1 MEEIEEELLRD
12 PTATLGLGGSDSTP
26 KQQVQKAPQV
36 QEQEEEEEDFDFL
49 DTIGD
54 IALAPFRGLEGTL
67 NGVYNLADMAMF
79 DVLPDL
85 DTRFLGRSKTT
96 AGSLVEGI
104 SQFAFGF
111 GPIFG
116 AAGKIGALAK
126 AGTVARGVA
135 AGAVTDFVAFK
146 GQEDRLSN
154 LIQQFPELQNP
165 VTEFLAHDANE
176 SEVEGRLKNV
186 LEGLILEGAIG
197 GTVTLFMK
205 SLRALKAG
213 KKVRDVDGGGADEVN
228 KATSDSL
235 GGGKALASIKSD
247 AELDRFY
254 YGERAKYS
262 NVLGLDQ
269 ERRIIKMDFPVSV
282 RGETINIKEL
292 QKRLDDAIAKEDFEE
307 ANDLQFYLN
316 NANKKIKKRM
326 DKYVK
331 EEGIDLK
338 EVGLDGVDLSTI
350 DFQPKLKEL
359 DFKGDIAE
367 PGLSRRSGIF
377 AGRIDD
383 KTKDFLLKGTQA
395 VESGKPFQTGGTI
408 DPSVPQAA
416 TVGRT
421 LDQLAVNA
429 DTPEVQNLAKN
440 LKKIIKDQD
449 DLDVVVNYKP
459 DVEGD
464 PTTVRGDV
472 GDKGSIAGV
481 YRPST
486 DRVELY
492 AGADEQTL
500 VHEMLHGVTAKKIN
514 SWVSQGGKK
523 RSTVLSNIDNVINNK
538 AAPKPIRELAK
549 SFKIASEKVG
559 KEYEFKGA
567 DPFDPEG
574 AKGIYGFKDLD
585 EFLVAAFAD
594 LELQRILRRIP
605 ADDQRNIFQKIV
617 DAVAELIGAIRG
629 KEGSTLLD
637 KVIRDSAQIISAS
650 RGSYVGK
657 AKLVA
662 EGRYY
667 QEVSKFGKSVTSSEL
682 DEFRTQHKIT
692 EIKLKKTGAHPT
704 QRDITKAT
712 YEKIKQFL
720 KEGFTIDFGAGKNIA
735 VKAGIKA
742 DSFEPFPEKGFE
754 PTFKDSSKIPSNSYD
769 NVINNAVLNVV
780 PQDIR
785 DNLVREI
792 GRILK
797 VGGKAFINVRGKDVF
812 NSKHTVISKENMEV
826 IVDSTG
832 AYQKGFTKEELVGYL
847 GEVLGDGFDVKV
859 STKFGTVAAE
869 VTKRADEGLASVK
882 RPSELPDFKSKIETD
897 PEWQQWTNAVRR
909 GEKPRLPRMEMTGD
923 IDSVHTILT
932 EKYKNN
938 PELVKN
944 LDEPP
949 NFHDEDLNT
958 IVRDFAQKSIK
969 DQREIAINAEIFK
982 DVLTDSTEKLMKIVD
997 DFDKT
1002 ESIQSEAA
1010 LRNQLSEV
1018 VEIYDYYRQMGKETA
1033 LTLAM
1038 RRSKNPISRKIGLET
1053 SEMQNSALVKEFLN
1067 NNSGGMSAKKAVKL
1081 IKDVYNP
1088 TNPDK
1093 TLKGMLNVA
1102 KKTQGNKLLDATIE
1116 YWTNSIL
1123 SGPRTQAVNFLGN
1136 LMTQVLTSL
1145 EMTAGAAIQGNMPL
1159 AKAAFASVFDVI
1171 LLKEAWS
1178 SATKTLITG
1187 KEVLDIGSRSFESN
1201 MQSIGKAID
1210 FSKEGNIDKNTIN
1223 LLGSFINLPARG
1235 LLTGDELFK
1244 QLSFRRAARLKATM
1258 DAFNLGLK
1266 DSKEIADYVEGK
1278 IEKIVTTGG
1287 QVMSQESLIREGA
1300 AQADKLGL
1308 IGKPNTKKRA
1318 DYIKKYVDDNFD
1330 EDAAALAQYSIEE
1343 ARYYT
1348 FTKELEEKTIAKSL
1362 QNTTNNIPML
1372 KFVLPFVRTPANI
1385 LSFALERTPFA
1396 ASVKIPGTDTVMSF
1410 PGLRSEALSLREGM
1424 KSNDPLLRAQTTGK
1438 LITSVTTLGL
1448 FMDMV
1453 TNNNNIF
1460 PVVTGAGP
1468 RDDRQRN
1475 MLEQTGWR
1483 PYSIKIGDTYYSYKR
1498 LDPIATLLG
1507 ISADMNE
1514 MMKESDQY
1522 DEEGVE
1528 MLFMAT
1534 ATALARNVSNKS
1546 FLAGVQMWSEAMND
1560 PDRFGKTLGRNY
1572 AGSFVPNVLS
1582 QMQDYDKQPLREA
1595 RTWADAA
1602 MKKLPGG
1609 RDMLDPQR
1617 NLLGEEKIVDYGTMG
1632 FINPVATSEDK
1643 SDIVLEELASLKH
1656 GFRHPSSRI
1665 LQGNLNLL
1673 DYVNEQGRTA
1683 HDRRLDLLQ
1692 TVRVRGRTLRQTLS
1706 KLIKSSKYQK
1716 LAGFSSEVGL
1726 PSPRVQEITKVLRK
1740 FKDLANRKMYKEFPD
1755 LVSQKNNITRA
1766 LQLNKQGVN
1775 RQEVLELLQQT
1786 N

>member
-1 MEEIEEELLRD
+1 MEEIEQELLRD

-111 GPIFG
+111 GPVFG
-116 AAGKIGALAK
+116 ALGKIGAVAK
-126 AGTVARGVA
+126 AGKVTQ
-135 AGAVTDFVAFK
+135 AVTASAITDFAAFK

-197 GTVTLFMK
+197 GTVALFMK
-205 SLRALKAG
+205 SLRALKSG
-213 KKVRDVDGGGADEVN
+213 KKARDIDGKGADEVN
-228 KATSDSL
+228 QIVAKAAPRPEEFKLSQVTEDDSL
-235 GGGKALASIKSD
+235 IARQQGQKEFEEDFREVGGDPEESFEIDLTQDYSGIDLEEPSPSAITLTKEEAETIEAGGQLISEMKLKDGNIVKKYKLPNGSTRRLISDPKNPEQLKRDFGPVATRADLDSELGKIGPELKKDFYNKTLVEGVSSRMQTGKPMTAREAIQDLSDRTNGNLGQYSPIVKKLLALGKDTGIDAKLEERSFASDVPTGLKRGSFYESGKRRIVLDGQSSSVKENPIYNLLHESTHAVTVDNVDKYYNSTTFKNIDVSDIAARAKAIDTVLKTKGLPKPVAEMFRMFKKADAMRDEIAAKGELMTLKGEPDLYWIENPSEFMSMAFSDPQLQQALKGIQYTPKMTMWEKVVNTIKSFFGRGVSTD
-247 AELDRFY
+247 LADNIVSRVGEIAEMKLPSQRGRGVDMMPGGEVSDLDKFY

-269 ERRIIKMDFPVSV
+269 ERRVFKHDYLVDVQGKTMPL
-282 RGETINIKEL
+282 NEL
-292 QKRLDDAIAKEDFEE
+292 ERRYKNAIAEEAYEE
-307 ANDLQFYLN
+307 ANNLKFYLN
-316 NANKKIKKRM
+316 RVNKKIDKHLKK
-326 DKYVK
+326 YAK
-331 EEGIDLK
+331 EEGYDL
-338 EVGLDGVDLSTI
+338 EAIGLKDADLSTV
-350 DFQPKLKEL
+350 DLKPKLQEF
-359 DFKGDIAE
+359 DFA
-367 PGLSRRSGIF
+367 
-377 AGRIDD
+377 
-383 KTKDFLLKGTQA
+383 
-395 VESGKPFQTGGTI
+395 
-408 DPSVPQAA
+408 
-416 TVGRT
+416 
-421 LDQLAVNA
+421 
-429 DTPEVQNLAKN
+429 
-440 LKKIIKDQD
+440 
-449 DLDVVVNYKP
+449 
-459 DVEGD
+459 
-464 PTTVRGDV
+464 
-472 GDKGSIAGV
+472 
-481 YRPST
+481 
-486 DRVELY
+486 
-492 AGADEQTL
+492 
-500 VHEMLHGVTAKKIN
+500 
-514 SWVSQGGKK
+514 
-523 RSTVLSNIDNVINNK
+523 
-538 AAPKPIRELAK
+538 
-549 SFKIASEKVG
+549 
-559 KEYEFKGA
+559 
-567 DPFDPEG
+567 PEG
-574 AKGIYGFKDLD
+574 
-585 EFLVAAFAD
+585 
-594 LELQRILRRIP
+594 
-605 ADDQRNIFQKIV
+605 
-617 DAVAELIGAIRG
+617 
-629 KEGSTLLD
+629 
-637 KVIRDSAQIISAS
+637 
-650 RGSYVGK
+650 
-657 AKLVA
+657 
-662 EGRYY
+662 
-667 QEVSKFGKSVTSSEL
+667 
-682 DEFRTQHKIT
+682 
-692 EIKLKKTGAHPT
+692 
-704 QRDITKAT
+704 
-712 YEKIKQFL
+712 
-720 KEGFTIDFGAGKNIA
+720 
-735 VKAGIKA
+735 
-742 DSFEPFPEKGFE
+742 
-754 PTFKDSSKIPSNSYD
+754 
-769 NVINNAVLNVV
+769 
-780 PQDIR
+780 
-785 DNLVREI
+785 
-792 GRILK
+792 
-797 VGGKAFINVRGKDVF
+797 
-812 NSKHTVISKENMEV
+812 
-826 IVDSTG
+826 
-832 AYQKGFTKEELVGYL
+832 
-847 GEVLGDGFDVKV
+847 
-859 STKFGTVAAE
+859 
-869 VTKRADEGLASVK
+869 RA
-882 RPSELPDFKSKIETD
+882 KIETD
-897 PEWQQWTNAVRR
+897 PEWQQWTNAVLK
-909 GEKPRLPRMEMTGD
+909 GEKPTLPRLEVVGD
-923 IDSVHTILT
+923 IDSAHKILT
-932 EKYKNN
+932 EKYKKN
-938 PELVKN
+938 PELLKN
-944 LDEPP
+944 LDETP

-969 DQREIAINAEIFK
+969 DQQEIALNAEIFR
-982 DVLTDSTEKLMKIVD
+982 DILTDSTEKLMKIVD

-1067 NNSGGMSAKKAVKL
+1067 NNSGGMSPKKAVKL
-1081 IKDVYNP
+1081 IKDVYDP
-1088 TNPDK
+1088 TNPEK

-1123 SGPRTQAVNFLGN
+1123 SGPRTQAVNLLGN

-1145 EMTAGAAIQGNMPL
+1145 EMTAGAALQGNMPL

-1171 LLKEAWS
+1171 LVKEAWS
-1178 SATKTLITG
+1178 RAGKTLITG
-1187 KEVLDIGSRSFESN
+1187 KEVLDVGSRSFESN

-1235 LLTGDELFK
+1235 LLGGDELFK

-1278 IEKIVTTGG
+1278 LEKIVTTGG
-1287 QVMSQESLIREGA
+1287 QVMSQESLIREGT

-1330 EDAAALAQYSIEE
+1330 EEASALAKYSIEE

-1348 FTKELEEKTIAKSL
+1348 FTRELEEKTIAKFL
-1362 QNTTNNIPML
+1362 QNATNNIPML

-1385 LSFALERTPFA
+1385 LNFALERTPFA
-1396 ASVKIPGTDTVMSF
+1396 ASVRIPGTNKIMSF

-1424 KSNDPLLRAQTTGK
+1424 KSNDPLLRAQTVGK

-1448 FMDMV
+1448 FLDMV
-1453 TNNNNIF
+1453 TNNNAIF

-1468 RDDRQRN
+1468 RDDRQRE

-1514 MMKESDQY
+1514 MMKEADQY
-1522 DEEGVE
+1522 DEEGAE
-1528 MLFMAT
+1528 LLFMAT

-1546 FLAGVQMWSEAMND
+1546 FLAGVQMWSEALND

-1582 QMQDYDKQPLREA
+1582 QMQDYDKQSLREA

-1632 FINPVATSEDK
+1632 FINPVATSKDK

-1665 LQGNLNLL
+1665 LQGNLDLL

-1692 TVRVRGRTLRQTLS
+1692 TVRVRGRTLRQTLT
-1706 KLIKSSKYQK
+1706 KLIQSSKYQK
-1716 LAGFSSEVGL
+1716 LVGFSDEIGL

-1740 FKDLANRKMYKEFPD
+1740 FKDLANREMYKEFPE
-1755 LVSQKNNITRA
+1755 LASQKNNITRA

-1775 RQEVLELLQQT
+1775 KQEVLELLQQT

>member
-12 PTATLGLGGSDSTP
+12 PTATLGLGGSDSIP
-26 KQQVQKAPQV
+26 KQQVQKAPEVQV
-36 QEQEEEEEDFDFL
+36 QKQEEEEDSGFL

-79 DVLPDL
+79 DVLPDY

-104 SQFAFGF
+104 AQFASGF
-111 GPIFG
+111 VPIFG

-235 GGGKALASIKSD
+235 
-247 AELDRFY
+247 E
-254 YGERAKYS
+254 
-262 NVLGLDQ
+262 
-269 ERRIIKMDFPVSV
+269 
-282 RGETINIKEL
+282 
-292 QKRLDDAIAKEDFEE
+292 
-307 ANDLQFYLN
+307 
-316 NANKKIKKRM
+316 
-326 DKYVK
+326 
-331 EEGIDLK
+331 
-338 EVGLDGVDLSTI
+338 
-350 DFQPKLKEL
+350 
-359 DFKGDIAE
+359 
-367 PGLSRRSGIF
+367 
-377 AGRIDD
+377 
-383 KTKDFLLKGTQA
+383 
-395 VESGKPFQTGGTI
+395 
-408 DPSVPQAA
+408 
-416 TVGRT
+416 
-421 LDQLAVNA
+421 
-429 DTPEVQNLAKN
+429 
-440 LKKIIKDQD
+440 
-449 DLDVVVNYKP
+449 
-459 DVEGD
+459 
-464 PTTVRGDV
+464 
-472 GDKGSIAGV
+472 
-481 YRPST
+481 
-486 DRVELY
+486 
-492 AGADEQTL
+492 
-500 VHEMLHGVTAKKIN
+500 
-514 SWVSQGGKK
+514 
-523 RSTVLSNIDNVINNK
+523 
-538 AAPKPIRELAK
+538 
-549 SFKIASEKVG
+549 
-559 KEYEFKGA
+559 
-567 DPFDPEG
+567 
-574 AKGIYGFKDLD
+574 
-585 EFLVAAFAD
+585 
-594 LELQRILRRIP
+594 
-605 ADDQRNIFQKIV
+605 
-617 DAVAELIGAIRG
+617 
-629 KEGSTLLD
+629 
-637 KVIRDSAQIISAS
+637 
-650 RGSYVGK
+650 
-657 AKLVA
+657 
-662 EGRYY
+662 
-667 QEVSKFGKSVTSSEL
+667 
-682 DEFRTQHKIT
+682 
-692 EIKLKKTGAHPT
+692 
-704 QRDITKAT
+704 
-712 YEKIKQFL
+712 
-720 KEGFTIDFGAGKNIA
+720 
-735 VKAGIKA
+735 
-742 DSFEPFPEKGFE
+742 
-754 PTFKDSSKIPSNSYD
+754 
-769 NVINNAVLNVV
+769 
-780 PQDIR
+780 
-785 DNLVREI
+785 
-792 GRILK
+792 
-797 VGGKAFINVRGKDVF
+797 GGKAFSEMPRFTDESTDIQKELDLDKTRLDELLKKKEEGKA
-812 NSKHTVISKENMEV
+812 
-826 IVDSTG
+826 TG
-832 AYQKGFTKEELVGYL
+832 ADETRISMLENRIEGKEADLR
-847 GEVLGDGFDVKV
+847 VLGDVRTADVKDRV
-859 STKFGTVAAE
+859 RAAEERELQEKLDLVEDSVDDLEEAIELVPYNTYEDLGRIDLAPRGADKLKNRLIKKFPLKGADLEDAAE
-869 VTKRADEGLASVK
+869 VEKFIDVLGKRFFGDVHLSITNKIDSDGLYEWGSNIVKIRQDVVEGGGLKRTAIHELWHSLSRYLPEKDVTAFTKQFEAERRKYIESFGVTLDEGVDPFSLLKREIPKELKLFLEGKRTGFNERNYRFKNVDEYFAEEMTDEFLRRSSAGEFDRAALRTPKTVIQDIAVILKDIFASIKAKLGIDQRRKVFNDFLAERKLVK
-882 RPSELPDFKSKIETD
+882 KRSQYFEGPMRPDGKPGDVAELPDFKSKIETD

-969 DQREIAINAEIFK
+969 DQREIALNAEIFK

-1081 IKDVYNP
+1081 IKDVYDP

-1178 SATKTLITG
+1178 SAAKTLITG

-1266 DSKEIADYVEGK
+1266 DSKEIANYVEGK

-1287 QVMSQESLIREGA
+1287 QVMSQESLIREGT

-1348 FTKELEEKTIAKSL
+1348 FTKELEEKTIAKYL

-1483 PYSIKIGDTYYSYKR
+1483 PYSIKMGDTYYSYKR

-1528 MLFMAT
+1528 ILFMAT

-1595 RTWADAA
+1595 RSWADAA

-1665 LQGNLNLL
+1665 LQGNLDLL

-1716 LAGFSSEVGL
+1716 LAGFSAEVGL

-1740 FKDLANRKMYKEFPD
+1740 FKDLANRKMYKEFPE

-1766 LQLNKQGVN
+1766 LKLNRQGVN

>member
-1 MEEIEEELLRD
+1 
-12 PTATLGLGGSDSTP
+12 
-26 KQQVQKAPQV
+26 
-36 QEQEEEEEDFDFL
+36 
-49 DTIGD
+49 
-54 IALAPFRGLEGTL
+54 
-67 NGVYNLADMAMF
+67 
-79 DVLPDL
+79 
-85 DTRFLGRSKTT
+85 
-96 AGSLVEGI
+96 
-104 SQFAFGF
+104 
-111 GPIFG
+111 
-116 AAGKIGALAK
+116 
-126 AGTVARGVA
+126 
-135 AGAVTDFVAFK
+135 
-146 GQEDRLSN
+146 
-154 LIQQFPELQNP
+154 
-165 VTEFLAHDANE
+165 
-176 SEVEGRLKNV
+176 
-186 LEGLILEGAIG
+186 
-197 GTVTLFMK
+197 
-205 SLRALKAG
+205 
-213 KKVRDVDGGGADEVN
+213 
-228 KATSDSL
+228 
-235 GGGKALASIKSD
+235 
-247 AELDRFY
+247 
-254 YGERAKYS
+254 
-262 NVLGLDQ
+262 
-269 ERRIIKMDFPVSV
+269 
-282 RGETINIKEL
+282 
-292 QKRLDDAIAKEDFEE
+292 
-307 ANDLQFYLN
+307 
-316 NANKKIKKRM
+316 
-326 DKYVK
+326 
-331 EEGIDLK
+331 
-338 EVGLDGVDLSTI
+338 
-350 DFQPKLKEL
+350 
-359 DFKGDIAE
+359 
-367 PGLSRRSGIF
+367 
-377 AGRIDD
+377 
-383 KTKDFLLKGTQA
+383 
-395 VESGKPFQTGGTI
+395 
-408 DPSVPQAA
+408 
-416 TVGRT
+416 
-421 LDQLAVNA
+421 
-429 DTPEVQNLAKN
+429 
-440 LKKIIKDQD
+440 
-449 DLDVVVNYKP
+449 
-459 DVEGD
+459 
-464 PTTVRGDV
+464 
-472 GDKGSIAGV
+472 
-481 YRPST
+481 
-486 DRVELY
+486 
-492 AGADEQTL
+492 
-500 VHEMLHGVTAKKIN
+500 
-514 SWVSQGGKK
+514 
-523 RSTVLSNIDNVINNK
+523 
-538 AAPKPIRELAK
+538 
-549 SFKIASEKVG
+549 
-559 KEYEFKGA
+559 
-567 DPFDPEG
+567 
-574 AKGIYGFKDLD
+574 
-585 EFLVAAFAD
+585 
-594 LELQRILRRIP
+594 
-605 ADDQRNIFQKIV
+605 
-617 DAVAELIGAIRG
+617 
-629 KEGSTLLD
+629 
-637 KVIRDSAQIISAS
+637 
-650 RGSYVGK
+650 
-657 AKLVA
+657 
-662 EGRYY
+662 
-667 QEVSKFGKSVTSSEL
+667 
-682 DEFRTQHKIT
+682 
-692 EIKLKKTGAHPT
+692 
-704 QRDITKAT
+704 
-712 YEKIKQFL
+712 
-720 KEGFTIDFGAGKNIA
+720 
-735 VKAGIKA
+735 
-742 DSFEPFPEKGFE
+742 
-754 PTFKDSSKIPSNSYD
+754 
-769 NVINNAVLNVV
+769 
-780 PQDIR
+780 
-785 DNLVREI
+785 
-792 GRILK
+792 
-797 VGGKAFINVRGKDVF
+797 
-812 NSKHTVISKENMEV
+812 
-826 IVDSTG
+826 
-832 AYQKGFTKEELVGYL
+832 
-847 GEVLGDGFDVKV
+847 
-859 STKFGTVAAE
+859 
-869 VTKRADEGLASVK
+869 
-882 RPSELPDFKSKIETD
+882 
-897 PEWQQWTNAVRR
+897 
-909 GEKPRLPRMEMTGD
+909 
-923 IDSVHTILT
+923 
-932 EKYKNN
+932 
-938 PELVKN
+938 
-944 LDEPP
+944 
-949 NFHDEDLNT
+949 
-958 IVRDFAQKSIK
+958 
-969 DQREIAINAEIFK
+969 
-982 DVLTDSTEKLMKIVD
+982 
-997 DFDKT
+997 
-1002 ESIQSEAA
+1002 
-1010 LRNQLSEV
+1010 
-1018 VEIYDYYRQMGKETA
+1018 
-1033 LTLAM
+1033 
-1038 RRSKNPISRKIGLET
+1038 
-1053 SEMQNSALVKEFLN
+1053 
-1067 NNSGGMSAKKAVKL
+1067 
-1081 IKDVYNP
+1081 
-1088 TNPDK
+1088 
-1093 TLKGMLNVA
+1093 MLNVA

-1178 SATKTLITG
+1178 SAAKTLITG

-1287 QVMSQESLIREGA
+1287 QVMSQESLIREGT

-1468 RDDRQRN
+1468 RDDRQRD

-1716 LAGFSSEVGL
+1716 LAGFSAEVGL

-1740 FKDLANRKMYKEFPD
+1740 FKDLANRKMYKEFPE

-1775 RQEVLELLQQT
+1775 RQDVLELLQQT

>member
-36 QEQEEEEEDFDFL
+36 QEQEEEEEDSDFL

-111 GPIFG
+111 GPVFG
-116 AAGKIGALAK
+116 ALGKIGAVAK
-126 AGTVARGVA
+126 AGKVTQAVA
-135 AGAVTDFVAFK
+135 ASAITDFAAFK

-213 KKVRDVDGGGADEVN
+213 KKARDIDGKGADEVN
-228 KATSDSL
+228 QIVAEAAPRPEEFKISQVTEDDSFLARQQGQKEFEEDFREVGGDPEESFEVDLTQDYSGIDLDEPSPSAITLTKEESETIQAGGQLISETNVGGKIIKKYQLPSGSTRTLISDPQNPDLLIDAASIIPKERTDLDFAPGGDKPFYVYSDGKQFGPFNREQVQERLSANVFKPTDKIAQAGDQDWVDASKLIKGTEEVFPAPGVRTADYDAELGRIGPELKKDFYNKTLVEGVSSRMQTGKPMTAREAIQDLSDRTNGNLGEYSPVVKKLLALGKNTGIDAKLEERSFASDLPTSSKQGSFYEGGKRRIVLDGQSSLVKENPVYVLLHEATHAVTVDNVDKYYNSTTFKNIDVSDIAARAKAINTVLKTKGLPKPVAEMFRMFKKADAMRDEIAAKGELMTLKGKPDLYWIENPSEFMSMAFSDPKLQQALKGIQYTPKMTMWEKVVNTIKSFFGRGVSTDLADNIVSRVGEIAEMKLPSQRGRGVDMMPGGPELIDEFDRDIIDEWFEYLDEDALHDEVL
-235 GGGKALASIKSD
+235 GALDQFKPKYRSFLKALA
-247 AELDRFY
+247 
-254 YGERAKYS
+254 
-262 NVLGLDQ
+262 
-269 ERRIIKMDFPVSV
+269 
-282 RGETINIKEL
+282 
-292 QKRLDDAIAKEDFEE
+292 KEDWLGFDYPSQAVNEFVRNPNIYEQFEISP
-307 ANDLQFYLN
+307 ALKGAATKLV
-316 NANKKIKKRM
+316 NAGFRGDIR
-326 DKYVK
+326 
-331 EEGIDLK
+331 GR
-338 EVGLDGVDLSTI
+338 GVD
-350 DFQPKLKEL
+350 
-359 DFKGDIAE
+359 
-367 PGLSRRSGIF
+367 
-377 AGRIDD
+377 
-383 KTKDFLLKGTQA
+383 
-395 VESGKPFQTGGTI
+395 
-408 DPSVPQAA
+408 
-416 TVGRT
+416 
-421 LDQLAVNA
+421 
-429 DTPEVQNLAKN
+429 
-440 LKKIIKDQD
+440 
-449 DLDVVVNYKP
+449 
-459 DVEGD
+459 
-464 PTTVRGDV
+464 
-472 GDKGSIAGV
+472 
-481 YRPST
+481 
-486 DRVELY
+486 Y
-492 AGADEQTL
+492 A
-500 VHEMLHGVTAKKIN
+500 
-514 SWVSQGGKK
+514 
-523 RSTVLSNIDNVINNK
+523 
-538 AAPKPIRELAK
+538 
-549 SFKIASEKVG
+549 
-559 KEYEFKGA
+559 
-567 DPFDPEG
+567 PEG
-574 AKGIYGFKDLD
+574 
-585 EFLVAAFAD
+585 
-594 LELQRILRRIP
+594 
-605 ADDQRNIFQKIV
+605 
-617 DAVAELIGAIRG
+617 
-629 KEGSTLLD
+629 
-637 KVIRDSAQIISAS
+637 
-650 RGSYVGK
+650 
-657 AKLVA
+657 
-662 EGRYY
+662 
-667 QEVSKFGKSVTSSEL
+667 
-682 DEFRTQHKIT
+682 
-692 EIKLKKTGAHPT
+692 
-704 QRDITKAT
+704 
-712 YEKIKQFL
+712 
-720 KEGFTIDFGAGKNIA
+720 
-735 VKAGIKA
+735 
-742 DSFEPFPEKGFE
+742 
-754 PTFKDSSKIPSNSYD
+754 
-769 NVINNAVLNVV
+769 
-780 PQDIR
+780 
-785 DNLVREI
+785 
-792 GRILK
+792 
-797 VGGKAFINVRGKDVF
+797 
-812 NSKHTVISKENMEV
+812 
-826 IVDSTG
+826 
-832 AYQKGFTKEELVGYL
+832 
-847 GEVLGDGFDVKV
+847 
-859 STKFGTVAAE
+859 
-869 VTKRADEGLASVK
+869 RA
-882 RPSELPDFKSKIETD
+882 KIETD
-897 PEWQQWTNAVRR
+897 PEWQQWTNAVLK
-909 GEKPRLPRMEMTGD
+909 GEKPTLPRLEVVGD
-923 IDSVHTILT
+923 IDSAHKILT
-932 EKYKNN
+932 EKYKKN
-938 PELVKN
+938 PELLKK
-944 LDEPP
+944 LDETP

-969 DQREIAINAEIFK
+969 DQQEIALNAEIFR
-982 DVLTDSTEKLMKIVD
+982 DILTDSTEKLMKIVD

-1067 NNSGGMSAKKAVKL
+1067 NNSGGMSPKKAVKL
-1081 IKDVYNP
+1081 IKDVYDP
-1088 TNPDK
+1088 TNPEK

-1123 SGPRTQAVNFLGN
+1123 SGPRTQAVNLLGN

-1145 EMTAGAAIQGNMPL
+1145 EMTAGAALQGNMPL

-1171 LLKEAWS
+1171 LVKEAWS
-1178 SATKTLITG
+1178 RAGKTLITG
-1187 KEVLDIGSRSFESN
+1187 KEVLDVGSRSFESN

-1235 LLTGDELFK
+1235 LLGGDELFK

-1278 IEKIVTTGG
+1278 LEKIVTTGG
-1287 QVMSQESLIREGA
+1287 QVMSQESLIREGT

-1330 EDAAALAQYSIEE
+1330 EEASALAKYSIEE

-1348 FTKELEEKTIAKSL
+1348 FTRELEEKTIAKFL
-1362 QNTTNNIPML
+1362 QNATNNIPML

-1385 LSFALERTPFA
+1385 LNFALERTPFA
-1396 ASVKIPGTDTVMSF
+1396 ASVRIPGTNKIMSF

-1424 KSNDPLLRAQTTGK
+1424 KSNDPLLRAQTVGK

-1448 FMDMV
+1448 FLDMV
-1453 TNNNNIF
+1453 TNNNAIF

-1468 RDDRQRN
+1468 RDDRQRE

-1514 MMKESDQY
+1514 MMKEADQY
-1522 DEEGVE
+1522 DEEGAE
-1528 MLFMAT
+1528 LLFMAT

-1546 FLAGVQMWSEAMND
+1546 FLAGVQMWSEALND

-1582 QMQDYDKQPLREA
+1582 QMQDYDKQSLREA

-1609 RDMLDPQR
+1609 RDMLDPKR
-1617 NLLGEEKIVDYGTMG
+1617 NLLGEEKIVDYGTIG
-1632 FINPVATSEDK
+1632 FINPVATSKDK

-1656 GFRHPSSRI
+1656 GFRHPSHKI
-1665 LQGNLNLL
+1665 LQGNLSLL

-1692 TVRVRGRTLRQTLS
+1692 TVRVRGRTLRQTLT
-1706 KLIKSSKYQK
+1706 KLIQSSKYQR
-1716 LAGFSSEVGL
+1716 LVGFSDEIGL

-1740 FKDLANRKMYKEFPD
+1740 FKDLANREMYKEFPE
-1755 LVSQKNNITRA
+1755 LASQKNNITRA

-1775 RQEVLELLQQT
+1775 KQEVLELLSQT

>member
-12 PTATLGLGGSDSTP
+12 PTATLGLGGSDSIP
-26 KQQVQKAPQV
+26 KQQVQKAPEVQV
-36 QEQEEEEEDFDFL
+36 QKQEEEEDSGFL

-79 DVLPDL
+79 DVLPDY

-104 SQFAFGF
+104 SQFASGF
-111 GPIFG
+111 VPIFG

-126 AGTVARGVA
+126 AGTVTRGVA
-135 AGAVTDFVAFK
+135 AGAVTDFVAF
-146 GQEDRLSN
+146 
-154 LIQQFPELQNP
+154 
-165 VTEFLAHDANE
+165 TEFLAHDANE

-213 KKVRDVDGGGADEVN
+213 KKVRDVEGGDADAVN
-228 KATSDSL
+228 KATSD
-235 GGGKALASIKSD
+235 
-247 AELDRFY
+247 
-254 YGERAKYS
+254 
-262 NVLGLDQ
+262 
-269 ERRIIKMDFPVSV
+269 
-282 RGETINIKEL
+282 
-292 QKRLDDAIAKEDFEE
+292 
-307 ANDLQFYLN
+307 
-316 NANKKIKKRM
+316 
-326 DKYVK
+326 
-331 EEGIDLK
+331 
-338 EVGLDGVDLSTI
+338 
-350 DFQPKLKEL
+350 
-359 DFKGDIAE
+359 
-367 PGLSRRSGIF
+367 
-377 AGRIDD
+377 
-383 KTKDFLLKGTQA
+383 
-395 VESGKPFQTGGTI
+395 
-408 DPSVPQAA
+408 
-416 TVGRT
+416 T
-421 LDQLAVNA
+421 L
-429 DTPEVQNLAKN
+429 E
-440 LKKIIKDQD
+440 
-449 DLDVVVNYKP
+449 
-459 DVEGD
+459 
-464 PTTVRGDV
+464 
-472 GDKGSIAGV
+472 
-481 YRPST
+481 
-486 DRVELY
+486 
-492 AGADEQTL
+492 
-500 VHEMLHGVTAKKIN
+500 
-514 SWVSQGGKK
+514 
-523 RSTVLSNIDNVINNK
+523 
-538 AAPKPIRELAK
+538 
-549 SFKIASEKVG
+549 
-559 KEYEFKGA
+559 
-567 DPFDPEG
+567 
-574 AKGIYGFKDLD
+574 
-585 EFLVAAFAD
+585 
-594 LELQRILRRIP
+594 
-605 ADDQRNIFQKIV
+605 
-617 DAVAELIGAIRG
+617 
-629 KEGSTLLD
+629 
-637 KVIRDSAQIISAS
+637 
-650 RGSYVGK
+650 
-657 AKLVA
+657 
-662 EGRYY
+662 
-667 QEVSKFGKSVTSSEL
+667 
-682 DEFRTQHKIT
+682 
-692 EIKLKKTGAHPT
+692 
-704 QRDITKAT
+704 
-712 YEKIKQFL
+712 
-720 KEGFTIDFGAGKNIA
+720 
-735 VKAGIKA
+735 
-742 DSFEPFPEKGFE
+742 
-754 PTFKDSSKIPSNSYD
+754 
-769 NVINNAVLNVV
+769 
-780 PQDIR
+780 
-785 DNLVREI
+785 
-792 GRILK
+792 
-797 VGGKAFINVRGKDVF
+797 GGKAFADMPSFDDDDLLTQQRLFGTPLEQASADIKFQEKGLKKAEENLEGWRQQVKEGKQEEGSLHEETLQTRVDIKKTSLDEAKNKVEELKARQSFEKQPELQEKLEEFDVGIEELDEVIATRPPPFQSYEDAGMLDIIPRGAEDMIGRLMNKQPTGGATVSEVEDIQQFVKVIGFRMFDDVAQPMITNKISSAGRYEFGSNLLKIRADIVKEGKLKRTMVHELWHSLSRYLPEQDLTKITKQFQRERNKYIQSFGIDIKDLESPFDPSTVTKKNIPKELERFLRGKQTDFTRDNYRYKDIDEYFAEEMTDAWFKKEAVGELAPSGTAKRIAQEFAIFFKDLFESLKAKLGIDQRQKIF
-812 NSKHTVISKENMEV
+812 NDFLKQRNIKRQRQTSLGP
-826 IVDSTG
+826 D
-832 AYQKGFTKEELVGYL
+832 AGF
-847 GEVLGDGFDVKV
+847 
-859 STKFGTVAAE
+859 A
-869 VTKRADEGLASVK
+869 
-882 RPSELPDFKSKIETD
+882 ELPDFKSKIETD

-1081 IKDVYNP
+1081 IKDVYDP

-1136 LMTQVLTSL
+1136 LITQVLTSL

-1171 LLKEAWS
+1171 LLKEARS
-1178 SATKTLITG
+1178 SAAKTLITG

-1266 DSKEIADYVEGK
+1266 DSKEIANYVEGK

-1287 QVMSQESLIREGA
+1287 QVMSQESLIREGT

-1483 PYSIKIGDTYYSYKR
+1483 PYSIKMGDTYYSYKR

-1595 RTWADAA
+1595 RSWADAA

-1665 LQGNLNLL
+1665 LQGNLDLL

-1716 LAGFSSEVGL
+1716 LAGFSAEVGL

-1740 FKDLANRKMYKEFPD
+1740 FKDLANRKMYKEFPE

>member
-12 PTATLGLGGSDSTP
+12 PTATLGLGGSDSIP
-26 KQQVQKAPQV
+26 KQQVQKAPEVQV
-36 QEQEEEEEDFDFL
+36 QEQEEEEDSDFL

-67 NGVYNLADMAMF
+67 NGVYNLADMVMF

-104 SQFAFGF
+104 AQFASGF
-111 GPIFG
+111 VPIFG

-126 AGTVARGVA
+126 AGTVTRGVA

-235 GGGKALASIKSD
+235 
-247 AELDRFY
+247 E
-254 YGERAKYS
+254 
-262 NVLGLDQ
+262 
-269 ERRIIKMDFPVSV
+269 
-282 RGETINIKEL
+282 
-292 QKRLDDAIAKEDFEE
+292 
-307 ANDLQFYLN
+307 
-316 NANKKIKKRM
+316 
-326 DKYVK
+326 
-331 EEGIDLK
+331 
-338 EVGLDGVDLSTI
+338 
-350 DFQPKLKEL
+350 
-359 DFKGDIAE
+359 
-367 PGLSRRSGIF
+367 
-377 AGRIDD
+377 
-383 KTKDFLLKGTQA
+383 
-395 VESGKPFQTGGTI
+395 
-408 DPSVPQAA
+408 
-416 TVGRT
+416 
-421 LDQLAVNA
+421 
-429 DTPEVQNLAKN
+429 
-440 LKKIIKDQD
+440 
-449 DLDVVVNYKP
+449 
-459 DVEGD
+459 
-464 PTTVRGDV
+464 
-472 GDKGSIAGV
+472 
-481 YRPST
+481 
-486 DRVELY
+486 
-492 AGADEQTL
+492 
-500 VHEMLHGVTAKKIN
+500 
-514 SWVSQGGKK
+514 
-523 RSTVLSNIDNVINNK
+523 
-538 AAPKPIRELAK
+538 
-549 SFKIASEKVG
+549 
-559 KEYEFKGA
+559 
-567 DPFDPEG
+567 
-574 AKGIYGFKDLD
+574 
-585 EFLVAAFAD
+585 
-594 LELQRILRRIP
+594 
-605 ADDQRNIFQKIV
+605 
-617 DAVAELIGAIRG
+617 
-629 KEGSTLLD
+629 
-637 KVIRDSAQIISAS
+637 
-650 RGSYVGK
+650 
-657 AKLVA
+657 
-662 EGRYY
+662 
-667 QEVSKFGKSVTSSEL
+667 
-682 DEFRTQHKIT
+682 
-692 EIKLKKTGAHPT
+692 
-704 QRDITKAT
+704 
-712 YEKIKQFL
+712 
-720 KEGFTIDFGAGKNIA
+720 
-735 VKAGIKA
+735 
-742 DSFEPFPEKGFE
+742 
-754 PTFKDSSKIPSNSYD
+754 
-769 NVINNAVLNVV
+769 
-780 PQDIR
+780 
-785 DNLVREI
+785 
-792 GRILK
+792 
-797 VGGKAFINVRGKDVF
+797 GGKAFAEMPNFKKQPNTDYLTIKNAAEAARAANKDLRRAQRQGTPGEIEDARDALEEAEINLKESIDKSKSLESVDKDIASDFVTRVDDYVRQTQGEKEVSGTGLQEFDEPFPSDPLQTASVKDRVRAAEERELQEKLDLVED
-812 NSKHTVISKENMEV
+812 S
-826 IVDSTG
+826 VDDLEE
-832 AYQKGFTKEELVGYL
+832 AIELVPYNTYEDL
-847 GEVLGDGFDVKV
+847 GRIDLAPRGADKLKNRLIK
-859 STKFGTVAAE
+859 KFPLKGADLEDAAE
-869 VTKRADEGLASVK
+869 VEKFIDVLGKRFFGDVHLSITNKIDSAGLYEWGSNIVKIRQDVVEGGGLKRTAIHELWHSLSRYLPEKDVTAFTKQFEAERRKYIESFGVTLDEGVDPSSLLKREIPKELKLFLEGKRSGFNERNYRFKNVDEYFAEEMTDEFLRRSSAGEFDRAALRTPKTVIQDIAVILKDIFASIKAKLGIDQRRKVFNDFLAERKLVK
-882 RPSELPDFKSKIETD
+882 KRSQYFEGPMRPDGKPGDAAELPEFKSKIETD
-897 PEWQQWTNAVRR
+897 PEWQQWTDAVRR

-1178 SATKTLITG
+1178 SAAKTLITG

-1287 QVMSQESLIREGA
+1287 QVMSQESLIREGT

-1468 RDDRQRN
+1468 RDDRQRD

-1716 LAGFSSEVGL
+1716 LAGFSAEVGL

-1740 FKDLANRKMYKEFPD
+1740 FKDLANRKMYKEFPE

-1775 RQEVLELLQQT
+1775 RQDVLELLQQT

>member
-26 KQQVQKAPQV
+26 KQQVQKSPQV
-36 QEQEEEEEDFDFL
+36 QEQEEEEDFDFL

-104 SQFAFGF
+104 SQFASGF
-111 GPIFG
+111 VPIFG

-213 KKVRDVDGGGADEVN
+213 KKVRDVDGGNADEVN

-235 GGGKALASIKSD
+235 EGGKALASIKAPRYIDEFRESIIDEWDYRLQEDALSD
-247 AELDRFY
+247 EVAE
-254 YGERAKYS
+254 A
-262 NVLGLDQ
+262 
-269 ERRIIKMDFPVSV
+269 IPDFPKPY
-282 RGETINIKEL
+282 RDFLKALE
-292 QKRLDDAIAKEDFEE
+292 KEDWLGFDYPSQAVNAIITSPTVYKDFEISPALKSTVTKLE
-307 ANDLQFYLN
+307 
-316 NANKKIKKRM
+316 NA
-326 DKYVK
+326 
-331 EEGIDLK
+331 
-338 EVGLDGVDLSTI
+338 
-350 DFQPKLKEL
+350 F
-359 DFKGDIAE
+359 FKGDIAE

-383 KTKDFLLKGTQA
+383 KTKDFLLKGAQA
-395 VESGKPFQTGGTI
+395 EGLGQQAPTIGK
-408 DPSVPQAA
+408 
-416 TVGRT
+416 T

-429 DTPEVQNLAKN
+429 DSLEVKNLAKN
-440 LKKIIKDQD
+440 LKKIIKDED
-449 DLDVVVNYKP
+449 DLNVAVNYKP

-481 YRPST
+481 YKPST

-492 AGADEQTL
+492 GSADEQTL

-514 SWVSQGGKK
+514 SWVSQGGKE

-585 EFLVAAFAD
+585 EFLVAAFTD

-605 ADDQRNIFQKIV
+605 ADDKRNIFQKIV
-617 DAVAELIGAIRG
+617 DAVAALIGTIKG
-629 KEGSTLLD
+629 KEGSNLLD
-637 KVIRDSAQIISAS
+637 KVLRDSAQIISAS
-650 RGSYVGK
+650 RGSYMGK
-657 AKLVA
+657 AKLV
-662 EGRYY
+662 
-667 QEVSKFGKSVTSSEL
+667 
-682 DEFRTQHKIT
+682 
-692 EIKLKKTGAHPT
+692 
-704 QRDITKAT
+704 
-712 YEKIKQFL
+712 
-720 KEGFTIDFGAGKNIA
+720 
-735 VKAGIKA
+735 
-742 DSFEPFPEKGFE
+742 
-754 PTFKDSSKIPSNSYD
+754 
-769 NVINNAVLNVV
+769 
-780 PQDIR
+780 
-785 DNLVREI
+785 
-792 GRILK
+792 
-797 VGGKAFINVRGKDVF
+797 
-812 NSKHTVISKENMEV
+812 
-826 IVDSTG
+826 
-832 AYQKGFTKEELVGYL
+832 
-847 GEVLGDGFDVKV
+847 
-859 STKFGTVAAE
+859 
-869 VTKRADEGLASVK
+869 ADEGLASVK
-882 RPSELPDFKSKIETD
+882 RPSELPDFKPKIETD
-897 PEWQQWTNAVRR
+897 PEWQQWTNAVLK
-909 GEKPRLPRMEMTGD
+909 GESPTLPRLEVVGD
-923 IDSVHTILT
+923 IDSAHKILT
-932 EKYKNN
+932 EKYKKN
-938 PELVKN
+938 PELLKN
-944 LDEPP
+944 LDETP

-958 IVRDFAQKSIK
+958 LVRDFAQKSIK
-969 DQREIAINAEIFK
+969 DQKEIALNAEIFR
-982 DVLTDSTEKLMKIVD
+982 DILTDSTEKLMKIVD

-1053 SEMQNSALVKEFLN
+1053 SEMKNSALVKEFLN
-1067 NNSGGMSAKKAVKL
+1067 NNSGGMSPKKAVKL
-1081 IKDVYNP
+1081 IKDVYDP
-1088 TNPDK
+1088 TNPEK

-1145 EMTAGAAIQGNMPL
+1145 EMTAGAALQGNMPL

-1178 SATKTLITG
+1178 RAGKTLITG
-1187 KEVLDIGSRSFESN
+1187 KEVLDVGSRSFESN

-1235 LLTGDELFK
+1235 LLGGDELFK

-1287 QVMSQESLIREGA
+1287 QVMSQESLIREGT

-1330 EDAAALAQYSIEE
+1330 EEASALAKYSIEE

-1348 FTKELEEKTIAKSL
+1348 FTRELEEKTIAKFL
-1362 QNTTNNIPML
+1362 QNATNNIPML

-1385 LSFALERTPFA
+1385 LNFALERTPFA
-1396 ASVKIPGTDTVMSF
+1396 ASVRLPGTNKIMSF

-1448 FMDMV
+1448 FLDMV
-1453 TNNNNIF
+1453 TNNNAVF

-1468 RDDRQRN
+1468 RDDRQRE

-1498 LDPIATLLG
+1498 LDPIATLMG

-1514 MMKESDQY
+1514 MMKEADQY
-1522 DEEGVE
+1522 DEEGAE
-1528 MLFMAT
+1528 LLFMAT

-1546 FLAGVQMWSEAMND
+1546 FLAGVQMWSEALND

-1582 QMQDYDKQPLREA
+1582 QMQDYDKQALREA

-1609 RDMLDPQR
+1609 RDMLDPKR
-1617 NLLGEEKIVDYGTMG
+1617 NLLGEEKIVDYGTTG
-1632 FINPVATSEDK
+1632 FINPVATSKDK

-1665 LQGNLNLL
+1665 LQGNLDLL

-1692 TVRVRGRTLRQTLS
+1692 TVRVRGRTLRQTLT
-1706 KLIKSSKYQK
+1706 KLIQSSKYQK
-1716 LAGFSSEVGL
+1716 LVGFSDEIGL

-1740 FKDLANRKMYKEFPD
+1740 FKDLANREMYKEFPE
-1755 LVSQKNNITRA
+1755 LASQKNNITRA

-1775 RQEVLELLQQT
+1775 KQEVLELLQQT

>member
-12 PTATLGLGGSDSTP
+12 PTATLGLGGSDSIP
-26 KQQVQKAPQV
+26 KQQVQKAPEVQV
-36 QEQEEEEEDFDFL
+36 QEQEEEEDSDFL

-67 NGVYNLADMAMF
+67 NGVYNLADMVMF

-104 SQFAFGF
+104 AQFASGF
-111 GPIFG
+111 VPIFG

-126 AGTVARGVA
+126 AGTVTRGVA

-235 GGGKALASIKSD
+235 
-247 AELDRFY
+247 E
-254 YGERAKYS
+254 
-262 NVLGLDQ
+262 
-269 ERRIIKMDFPVSV
+269 
-282 RGETINIKEL
+282 
-292 QKRLDDAIAKEDFEE
+292 
-307 ANDLQFYLN
+307 
-316 NANKKIKKRM
+316 
-326 DKYVK
+326 
-331 EEGIDLK
+331 
-338 EVGLDGVDLSTI
+338 
-350 DFQPKLKEL
+350 
-359 DFKGDIAE
+359 
-367 PGLSRRSGIF
+367 
-377 AGRIDD
+377 
-383 KTKDFLLKGTQA
+383 
-395 VESGKPFQTGGTI
+395 
-408 DPSVPQAA
+408 
-416 TVGRT
+416 
-421 LDQLAVNA
+421 
-429 DTPEVQNLAKN
+429 
-440 LKKIIKDQD
+440 
-449 DLDVVVNYKP
+449 
-459 DVEGD
+459 
-464 PTTVRGDV
+464 
-472 GDKGSIAGV
+472 
-481 YRPST
+481 
-486 DRVELY
+486 
-492 AGADEQTL
+492 
-500 VHEMLHGVTAKKIN
+500 
-514 SWVSQGGKK
+514 
-523 RSTVLSNIDNVINNK
+523 
-538 AAPKPIRELAK
+538 
-549 SFKIASEKVG
+549 
-559 KEYEFKGA
+559 
-567 DPFDPEG
+567 
-574 AKGIYGFKDLD
+574 
-585 EFLVAAFAD
+585 
-594 LELQRILRRIP
+594 
-605 ADDQRNIFQKIV
+605 
-617 DAVAELIGAIRG
+617 
-629 KEGSTLLD
+629 
-637 KVIRDSAQIISAS
+637 
-650 RGSYVGK
+650 
-657 AKLVA
+657 
-662 EGRYY
+662 
-667 QEVSKFGKSVTSSEL
+667 
-682 DEFRTQHKIT
+682 
-692 EIKLKKTGAHPT
+692 
-704 QRDITKAT
+704 
-712 YEKIKQFL
+712 
-720 KEGFTIDFGAGKNIA
+720 
-735 VKAGIKA
+735 
-742 DSFEPFPEKGFE
+742 
-754 PTFKDSSKIPSNSYD
+754 
-769 NVINNAVLNVV
+769 
-780 PQDIR
+780 
-785 DNLVREI
+785 
-792 GRILK
+792 
-797 VGGKAFINVRGKDVF
+797 GGKAFAEMPNFKKQPNTDYLTIKNAAEAARAANKDLRRAQRQGTPGEIEDARDALEEAEINLKESIDKSKSLESVDKDIASDFVTRVDDYVRQTQGEKEVSGTGLQEFDEPFPSDPLQTASVKDRVRAAEERELQEKLDLVED
-812 NSKHTVISKENMEV
+812 S
-826 IVDSTG
+826 VDDLEE
-832 AYQKGFTKEELVGYL
+832 AIELVPYNTYEDL
-847 GEVLGDGFDVKV
+847 GRIDLAPRGADKLKNRLIK
-859 STKFGTVAAE
+859 KFPLKGADLEDAAE
-869 VTKRADEGLASVK
+869 VEKFIDVLGKRFFGDVHLSITNKIDSAGLYEWGSNIVKIRQDVVEGGGLKRTAIHELWHSLSRYLPEKDVTAFTKQFEAERRKYIESFGVTLDEGVDPSSLLKREIPKELKLFLEGKRSGFNERNYRFKNVDEYFAEEMTDEFLRRSSAGEFDRAALRTPKTVIQDIAVILKDIFASIKAKLGIDQRRKVFNDFLAERKLVK
-882 RPSELPDFKSKIETD
+882 KRSQYFEGPMRPDGKPGDAAELPDFKSKIETD
-897 PEWQQWTNAVRR
+897 PEWQQWTDAVRR

-1178 SATKTLITG
+1178 SAAKTLITG

-1287 QVMSQESLIREGA
+1287 QVMSQESLIREGT

-1468 RDDRQRN
+1468 RDDRQRD

-1716 LAGFSSEVGL
+1716 LAGFSAEVGL

-1740 FKDLANRKMYKEFPD
+1740 FKDLANRKMYKEFPE

-1775 RQEVLELLQQT
+1775 RQDVLELLQQT

>member
-1 MEEIEEELLRD
+1 MEEIEQELLRD

-111 GPIFG
+111 GPVFG
-116 AAGKIGALAK
+116 TLGKIGAVAK
-126 AGTVARGVA
+126 AGKVTQAVA
-135 AGAVTDFVAFK
+135 AEAITDFAAFK

-186 LEGLILEGAIG
+186 LEGLILGGAIG

-213 KKVRDVDGGGADEVN
+213 KKARDIDGKGADEVN
-228 KATSDSL
+228 QIVAESAPRPEEFKISQVTEDKGTEEVFPAPGVRTADY
-235 GGGKALASIKSD
+235 D
-247 AELDRFY
+247 AELGRIGPELKKDFYNETLVEGVSSRMQTEKPMTAREAIQDLSDRTNGNLGEYSPIVKKLLALGKNTGIDAKLEERSFASDLPTSLKRGSFY
-254 YGERAKYS
+254 EGGKRRIVLDGQSSSVKENPVYVLLHEATHAVTVDNVNKYYNSTTFKNIDVSDIAARAKAIDT
-262 NVLGLDQ
+262 VLKTKGLPKPVAEMFRMFKKADAMRDEIAAKGELMTLKGEPDLYWIENPSEFMSMAFSDPQ
-269 ERRIIKMDFPVSV
+269 LQQALKGIQYTPKMTMWEKVVNTIKSFFGRGVSTDLADNIV
-282 RGETINIKEL
+282 SRVGEIAEMKLPSQRG
-292 QKRLDDAIAKEDFEE
+292 R
-307 ANDLQFYLN
+307 
-316 NANKKIKKRM
+316 
-326 DKYVK
+326 
-331 EEGIDLK
+331 
-338 EVGLDGVDLSTI
+338 GVD
-350 DFQPKLKEL
+350 
-359 DFKGDIAE
+359 
-367 PGLSRRSGIF
+367 
-377 AGRIDD
+377 
-383 KTKDFLLKGTQA
+383 
-395 VESGKPFQTGGTI
+395 
-408 DPSVPQAA
+408 
-416 TVGRT
+416 
-421 LDQLAVNA
+421 
-429 DTPEVQNLAKN
+429 
-440 LKKIIKDQD
+440 
-449 DLDVVVNYKP
+449 
-459 DVEGD
+459 
-464 PTTVRGDV
+464 
-472 GDKGSIAGV
+472 
-481 YRPST
+481 
-486 DRVELY
+486 Y
-492 AGADEQTL
+492 A
-500 VHEMLHGVTAKKIN
+500 
-514 SWVSQGGKK
+514 
-523 RSTVLSNIDNVINNK
+523 
-538 AAPKPIRELAK
+538 
-549 SFKIASEKVG
+549 
-559 KEYEFKGA
+559 
-567 DPFDPEG
+567 PEG
-574 AKGIYGFKDLD
+574 
-585 EFLVAAFAD
+585 
-594 LELQRILRRIP
+594 
-605 ADDQRNIFQKIV
+605 
-617 DAVAELIGAIRG
+617 
-629 KEGSTLLD
+629 
-637 KVIRDSAQIISAS
+637 
-650 RGSYVGK
+650 
-657 AKLVA
+657 
-662 EGRYY
+662 
-667 QEVSKFGKSVTSSEL
+667 
-682 DEFRTQHKIT
+682 
-692 EIKLKKTGAHPT
+692 
-704 QRDITKAT
+704 
-712 YEKIKQFL
+712 
-720 KEGFTIDFGAGKNIA
+720 
-735 VKAGIKA
+735 
-742 DSFEPFPEKGFE
+742 
-754 PTFKDSSKIPSNSYD
+754 
-769 NVINNAVLNVV
+769 
-780 PQDIR
+780 
-785 DNLVREI
+785 
-792 GRILK
+792 
-797 VGGKAFINVRGKDVF
+797 
-812 NSKHTVISKENMEV
+812 
-826 IVDSTG
+826 
-832 AYQKGFTKEELVGYL
+832 
-847 GEVLGDGFDVKV
+847 
-859 STKFGTVAAE
+859 
-869 VTKRADEGLASVK
+869 RA
-882 RPSELPDFKSKIETD
+882 KIETD
-897 PEWQQWTNAVRR
+897 PEWQQWTNAVLK
-909 GEKPRLPRMEMTGD
+909 GEKPTLPRLEVVGD
-923 IDSVHTILT
+923 IDSAHKILT
-932 EKYKNN
+932 EKYKKN
-938 PELVKN
+938 PELLKN
-944 LDEPP
+944 LDETP

-969 DQREIAINAEIFK
+969 DQQEIALNAEIFR
-982 DVLTDSTEKLMKIVD
+982 DILTDSTEKLMKIVD

-1067 NNSGGMSAKKAVKL
+1067 NNSGGMSPKKAVKL
-1081 IKDVYNP
+1081 IKDVYDP
-1088 TNPDK
+1088 TNPEK

-1145 EMTAGAAIQGNMPL
+1145 EMTAGAAFQGNMPL

-1171 LLKEAWS
+1171 LVKEAWS
-1178 SATKTLITG
+1178 RAGKTLITG
-1187 KEVLDIGSRSFESN
+1187 KEVLDVGSRSFESN

-1235 LLTGDELFK
+1235 LLGGDELFK

-1287 QVMSQESLIREGA
+1287 QVMSQESLIREGT

-1330 EDAAALAQYSIEE
+1330 EEASALAKYSIEE

-1348 FTKELEEKTIAKSL
+1348 FTRELEEKTIAKFL
-1362 QNTTNNIPML
+1362 QNATNNIPML

-1385 LSFALERTPFA
+1385 LNFALERTPFA
-1396 ASVKIPGTDTVMSF
+1396 ASVRIPGTNKIMSF

-1424 KSNDPLLRAQTTGK
+1424 KSNDPLLRAQTVGK

-1448 FMDMV
+1448 FLDMV
-1453 TNNNNIF
+1453 TNNNAVF

-1468 RDDRQRN
+1468 RDDRQRE

-1514 MMKESDQY
+1514 MMKEADQY
-1522 DEEGVE
+1522 DEEGAE
-1528 MLFMAT
+1528 LLFMAT

-1546 FLAGVQMWSEAMND
+1546 FLAGVQMWSEALND

-1582 QMQDYDKQPLREA
+1582 QMQDYDKQSLREA

-1632 FINPVATSEDK
+1632 FINPVATSKDK

-1656 GFRHPSSRI
+1656 GFRHPSHKI
-1665 LQGNLNLL
+1665 LQGNLSLL

-1692 TVRVRGRTLRQTLS
+1692 TVRVRGRTLRQTLT
-1706 KLIKSSKYQK
+1706 KLIQSSKYQR
-1716 LAGFSSEVGL
+1716 LVGFSDEIGL

-1740 FKDLANRKMYKEFPD
+1740 FKDLANREMYKEFPE
-1755 LVSQKNNITRA
+1755 LASQKNNITRA

-1775 RQEVLELLQQT
+1775 KQEVLELLQQT

>member
-12 PTATLGLGGSDSTP
+12 PTATLGLGGSDSIP
-26 KQQVQKAPQV
+26 KQQVQKAPEVQV
-36 QEQEEEEEDFDFL
+36 QEQEEEEDSDFL

-67 NGVYNLADMAMF
+67 NGVYNLADMVMF

-104 SQFAFGF
+104 AQFASGF
-111 GPIFG
+111 VPIFG

-126 AGTVARGVA
+126 AGTVTRGVA

-235 GGGKALASIKSD
+235 
-247 AELDRFY
+247 E
-254 YGERAKYS
+254 
-262 NVLGLDQ
+262 
-269 ERRIIKMDFPVSV
+269 
-282 RGETINIKEL
+282 
-292 QKRLDDAIAKEDFEE
+292 
-307 ANDLQFYLN
+307 
-316 NANKKIKKRM
+316 
-326 DKYVK
+326 
-331 EEGIDLK
+331 
-338 EVGLDGVDLSTI
+338 
-350 DFQPKLKEL
+350 
-359 DFKGDIAE
+359 
-367 PGLSRRSGIF
+367 
-377 AGRIDD
+377 
-383 KTKDFLLKGTQA
+383 
-395 VESGKPFQTGGTI
+395 
-408 DPSVPQAA
+408 
-416 TVGRT
+416 
-421 LDQLAVNA
+421 
-429 DTPEVQNLAKN
+429 
-440 LKKIIKDQD
+440 
-449 DLDVVVNYKP
+449 
-459 DVEGD
+459 
-464 PTTVRGDV
+464 
-472 GDKGSIAGV
+472 
-481 YRPST
+481 
-486 DRVELY
+486 
-492 AGADEQTL
+492 
-500 VHEMLHGVTAKKIN
+500 
-514 SWVSQGGKK
+514 
-523 RSTVLSNIDNVINNK
+523 
-538 AAPKPIRELAK
+538 
-549 SFKIASEKVG
+549 
-559 KEYEFKGA
+559 
-567 DPFDPEG
+567 
-574 AKGIYGFKDLD
+574 
-585 EFLVAAFAD
+585 
-594 LELQRILRRIP
+594 
-605 ADDQRNIFQKIV
+605 
-617 DAVAELIGAIRG
+617 
-629 KEGSTLLD
+629 
-637 KVIRDSAQIISAS
+637 
-650 RGSYVGK
+650 
-657 AKLVA
+657 
-662 EGRYY
+662 
-667 QEVSKFGKSVTSSEL
+667 
-682 DEFRTQHKIT
+682 
-692 EIKLKKTGAHPT
+692 
-704 QRDITKAT
+704 
-712 YEKIKQFL
+712 
-720 KEGFTIDFGAGKNIA
+720 
-735 VKAGIKA
+735 
-742 DSFEPFPEKGFE
+742 
-754 PTFKDSSKIPSNSYD
+754 
-769 NVINNAVLNVV
+769 
-780 PQDIR
+780 
-785 DNLVREI
+785 
-792 GRILK
+792 
-797 VGGKAFINVRGKDVF
+797 GGKAFAEMPNFKKQPNTDYLTIKNAAEAARAANKDLRRAQRQGTPGEIEDARDALEEAEINLKESIDKSKSLESVDKDIASDFVTRVDDYVRQTQGEKEVSGTGLQEFDEPFPSDPLQTASVKDRVRAAEERELQEKLDLVED
-812 NSKHTVISKENMEV
+812 S
-826 IVDSTG
+826 VDDLEE
-832 AYQKGFTKEELVGYL
+832 AIELVPYNTYEDL
-847 GEVLGDGFDVKV
+847 GRIDLAPRGADKLKNRLIK
-859 STKFGTVAAE
+859 KFPLKGADLEDAAE
-869 VTKRADEGLASVK
+869 VEKFIDVLGKRFFGDVHLSITNKIDSAGLYEWGSNIVKIRQDVVEGGGLKRTAIHELWHSLSRYLPEKDVTAFTKQFEAERRKYIESFGVTLDEGVDPSSLLKREIPKELKLFLEGKRSGFNERNYRFKNVDEYFAEEMTDEFLRRSSAGEFDRAALRTPKTVIQDIAVILKDIFASIKAKLGIDQRRKVFNDFLAERKLVK
-882 RPSELPDFKSKIETD
+882 KRSQYFEGPMRPDGKSGDAAELPDFKSKIETD
-897 PEWQQWTNAVRR
+897 PEWQQWTDAVRR

-1178 SATKTLITG
+1178 SAAKTLITG

-1287 QVMSQESLIREGA
+1287 QVMSQESLIREGT

-1468 RDDRQRN
+1468 RDDRQRD

-1716 LAGFSSEVGL
+1716 LAGFSAEVGL

-1740 FKDLANRKMYKEFPD
+1740 FKDLANRKMYKEFPE

-1775 RQEVLELLQQT
+1775 RQDVLELLQQT

>member
-1 MEEIEEELLRD
+1 MEEIEQELLRD

-36 QEQEEEEEDFDFL
+36 QEQEEEEEDSDFL

-111 GPIFG
+111 VPIFG

-235 GGGKALASIKSD
+235 EGGKAFQIKGYHGSLQAQVVFEEGFDPTKLGSFTGAASAKEGFFF
-247 AELDRFY
+247 ARKPKTA
-254 YGERAKYS
+254 RKYS
-262 NVLGLDQ
+262 GTKGPTGRLFEKIVETFEGKTPAVKPIKDTYYNYRDALQDPRQKQGL
-269 ERRIIKMDFPVSV
+269 
-282 RGETINIKEL
+282 EL
-292 QKRLDDAIAKEDFEE
+292 VEE
-307 ANDLQFYLN
+307 
-316 NANKKIKKRM
+316 
-326 DKYVK
+326 
-331 EEGIDLK
+331 
-338 EVGLDGVDLSTI
+338 
-350 DFQPKLKEL
+350 KL
-359 DFKGDIAE
+359 
-367 PGLSRRSGIF
+367 
-377 AGRIDD
+377 
-383 KTKDFLLKGTQA
+383 
-395 VESGKPFQTGGTI
+395 VESGLVNTKGKWNDKVKQGDVDKFLNSLDKTETQEEFIGG
-408 DPSVPQAA
+408 VVA
-416 TVGRT
+416 
-421 LDQLAVNA
+421 
-429 DTPEVQNLAKN
+429 N
-440 LKKIIKDQD
+440 LKEAFNEAVKPAADKRGVIEATLSMNNPKIVD
-449 DLDVVVNYKP
+449 
-459 DVEGD
+459 
-464 PTTVRGDV
+464 
-472 GDKGSIAGV
+472 
-481 YRPST
+481 
-486 DRVELY
+486 
-492 AGADEQTL
+492 
-500 VHEMLHGVTAKKIN
+500 
-514 SWVSQGGKK
+514 
-523 RSTVLSNIDNVINNK
+523 
-538 AAPKPIRELAK
+538 
-549 SFKIASEKVG
+549 
-559 KEYEFKGA
+559 FKGA
-567 DPFDPEG
+567 DRTYADYVKAIKEAKKKGHDGAILKNTFDPMSDDIYVVFDPKQIGMNKIIDTSEEVFPAPGVRTADYDAELGRIGPELKKDFYDKTLVEG
-574 AKGIYGFKDLD
+574 VSSRMQTGKPMTAREAIQDLSDRTNGNLGQYSPIVKKLLALGKDTGIDAKLEERSFASDVPTGLKRGSFYESGKRRIVLDGQSSSVKENPIYNLLHESTHAVTVDNVNKYYDSTTFKNIDVNDIATRAKAIDKVLSNKSLPKPVAEMFRMFKKADAMRDEIAAKG
-585 EFLVAAFAD
+585 
-594 LELQRILRRIP
+594 
-605 ADDQRNIFQKIV
+605 
-617 DAVAELIGAIRG
+617 
-629 KEGSTLLD
+629 
-637 KVIRDSAQIISAS
+637 
-650 RGSYVGK
+650 
-657 AKLVA
+657 
-662 EGRYY
+662 
-667 QEVSKFGKSVTSSEL
+667 
-682 DEFRTQHKIT
+682 
-692 EIKLKKTGAHPT
+692 
-704 QRDITKAT
+704 
-712 YEKIKQFL
+712 
-720 KEGFTIDFGAGKNIA
+720 
-735 VKAGIKA
+735 
-742 DSFEPFPEKGFE
+742 
-754 PTFKDSSKIPSNSYD
+754 
-769 NVINNAVLNVV
+769 
-780 PQDIR
+780 
-785 DNLVREI
+785 
-792 GRILK
+792 
-797 VGGKAFINVRGKDVF
+797 
-812 NSKHTVISKENMEV
+812 
-826 IVDSTG
+826 
-832 AYQKGFTKEELVGYL
+832 ELVGTDGKPDLYWIKNPAEFMSMAFSDPQL
-847 GEVLGDGFDVKV
+847 QQALKGIQYTPKMTMWEKVVNTIKSFFGRGVSTDLADNIVSRVGEIAEMKLPSQRGRGVDMMPGGPELIDEFDRDIIDEWFEHLDEDALHDEVLGALDQFKPKYRSFLKALAKEDWLGFDYPSQAVNEFVRNPNIYEQFEISPALKGAA
-859 STKFGTVAAE
+859 TKLVNAGFRGDIRGRGVDFAPE
-869 VTKRADEGLASVK
+869 GRA
-882 RPSELPDFKSKIETD
+882 KIETD
-897 PEWQQWTNAVRR
+897 PEWQQWTNAVLK
-909 GEKPRLPRMEMTGD
+909 GEKPTLPRLEVVGD
-923 IDSVHTILT
+923 IDSAHKILT
-932 EKYKNN
+932 EKYKKN
-938 PELVKN
+938 PELLKN
-944 LDEPP
+944 LDETP

-958 IVRDFAQKSIK
+958 IVKDFAQKSIK
-969 DQREIAINAEIFK
+969 DQKEIALNAEIFR
-982 DVLTDSTEKLMKIVD
+982 DILTDSTEKLMKIVD

-1235 LLTGDELFK
+1235 LLGGDELFK

-1287 QVMSQESLIREGA
+1287 QVMSQESLIREGT

-1330 EDAAALAQYSIEE
+1330 EEASALAKYSIEE

-1348 FTKELEEKTIAKSL
+1348 FTRELEEKTIAKFL
-1362 QNTTNNIPML
+1362 QNATNNIPML

-1385 LSFALERTPFA
+1385 LNFALERTPFA
-1396 ASVKIPGTDTVMSF
+1396 ASVRIPGTNKIMSF

-1448 FMDMV
+1448 FLDMV
-1453 TNNNNIF
+1453 TNNNAIF

-1468 RDDRQRN
+1468 RDDRQRE

-1514 MMKESDQY
+1514 MMKEADQY
-1522 DEEGVE
+1522 DEEGAE
-1528 MLFMAT
+1528 LLFMAT

-1560 PDRFGKTLGRNY
+1560 PDRFGKTLGKNY

-1582 QMQDYDKQPLREA
+1582 QMQDYDKQSLREA

-1617 NLLGEEKIVDYGTMG
+1617 NLLGEEKIVDYGTTG
-1632 FINPVATSEDK
+1632 FINPVATSKDK

-1665 LQGNLNLL
+1665 LQGNLDLL

-1692 TVRVRGRTLRQTLS
+1692 TVRVRGRTLRQTLT
-1706 KLIKSSKYQK
+1706 KLIQSSKYQK
-1716 LAGFSSEVGL
+1716 LVGFSDEIGL

-1740 FKDLANRKMYKEFPD
+1740 FKDLANREMYKEFPE
-1755 LVSQKNNITRA
+1755 LASQKNNITRA

-1775 RQEVLELLQQT
+1775 KQEVLELLSQT